1 MTDNNTR
8 RLRLTL
14 DEDPRGLHVTA
25 IHPGSGEE
33 LLGEVYGA
41 FRGEHGDG
49 DGTPYLYVRHLDGS
63 PWPYN
68 PTAWEV
74 RALVRTPQET
84 R

>member
-25 IHPGSGEE
+25 IHPGSGKE

-49 DGTPYLYVRHLDGS
+49 DGT